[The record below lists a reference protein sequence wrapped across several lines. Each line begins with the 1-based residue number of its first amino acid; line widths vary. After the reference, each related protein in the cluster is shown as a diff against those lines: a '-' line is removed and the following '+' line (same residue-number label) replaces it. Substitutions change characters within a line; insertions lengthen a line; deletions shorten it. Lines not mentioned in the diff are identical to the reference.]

1 MKNET
6 LKMFYKAY
14 KEYLIETDHSANTAD
29 QYCTYLRKACALL
42 NLGEGFIEAIIAISD
57 IKTQAALCEY
67 LMAKLSDAFEK
78 NNTNIPKK
86 HISNYKSAVAMLSAF
101 IVKEEVSESTAEAPS
116 SFLPAITL
124 PCESVYTQQDM
135 IRIFKQRLVT
145 QDRYYSTSCLPVR
158 IITKINRNS
167 VKTDIYKNII
177 LNTKFL
183 YDKDTN
189 KFFRLS
195 EITKLTIK
203 TDGFVK
209 IEVKGK
215 EYDVYTEIYS
225 KGKFIGYEPIR
236 VDSFALLS
244 LDHVLPV
251 HSELQGFLVN
261 HDEFRKLSDSV
272 IAYKQANSKTTLTQF
287 SNDYFEKVY
296 FSLTVNEVVLIDE
309 IRAFIDSLELTILH
323 RSFNSSKND
332 NVVDN
337 H

>member
-6 LKMFYKAY
+6 LKNFYKAY
-14 KEYLIETDHSANTAD
+14 KEYLIETDHSANTSD

-67 LMAKLSDAFEK
+67 LMARLSDAFEK

-86 HISNYKSAVAMLSAF
+86 HISNYKSAVATLSAF
-101 IVKEEVSESTAEAPS
+101 IVKEEIAESTTEACS

-124 PCESVYTQQDM
+124 PCESVYTQQDI

-145 QDRYYSTSCLPVR
+145 QDRYYATSCLPVR

-167 VKTDIYKNII
+167 VKKDIYKNII

-183 YDKDTN
+183 YDKDAN

-251 HSELQGFLVN
+251 HSELQKFLPT
-261 HDEFRKLSDSV
+261 HSEFKKFSDNIISYKESCPEMT
-272 IAYKQANSKTTLTQF
+272 IAQF
-287 SNDYFEKVY
+287 STDYFEKVY
-296 FSLTVNEVVLIDE
+296 PSLSVDESILMDE
-309 IRAFIDSLELTILH
+309 IRTFIDSLELTILH

-332 NVVDN
+332 NVPIN
-337 H
+337 

>member
-6 LKMFYKAY
+6 LKNFYKEY

-42 NLGEGFIEAIIAISD
+42 NLGEGFIETIIAISD
-57 IKTQAALCEY
+57 IKIQAALCEY

-78 NNTNIPKK
+78 NNTDTPKK
-86 HISNYKSAVAMLSAF
+86 HISNYKSAVAILSAF
-101 IVKEEVSESTAEAPS
+101 IVKEDVSETPAIETP
-116 SFLPAITL
+116 FLPAITL

-135 IRIFKQRLVT
+135 RRIFKQRLVT
-145 QDRYYSTSCLPVR
+145 QDRYYANSCLPVR
-158 IITKINRNS
+158 IITKINGS
-167 VKTDIYKNII
+167 GVKKDIYKNII

-183 YDKDTN
+183 CDKNPD

-225 KGKFIGYEPIR
+225 KGESIGYEPIR

-244 LDHVLPV
+244 LDHILPV
-251 HSELQGFLVN
+251 HSELQKFLPT
-261 HDEFRKLSDSV
+261 HSEFKKFSDNV
-272 IAYKQANSKTTLTQF
+272 ITYKENCPEMTVAQF
-287 SNDYFEKVY
+287 STDYFEKVY
-296 FSLTVNEVVLIDE
+296 PSLSVDESILMDE
-309 IRAFIDSLELTILH
+309 IGAFIDSLQLTILH

-332 NVVDN
+332 NVVDS